1 MPSASFFGGTRRNLR
16 SEDRCSWVRV
26 NPISLGWIGPKTAI
40 CTYCQNSPFRTI
52 FHLFGQAKVMLY
64 LPSKYW
70 EGKKFYFWGNQ
81 DSSTIRA
88 FIEEFHRS
96 KNIQHILEYI
106 KNTCMQWSGSD
117 KALISSNKKKILF
130 IFSDSDLII
139 LNFACAMH
147 CLVSCLVR
155 KGKSCPK
162 RWQMAVCSKIE
173 HESAF
178 LGNQRPPLYHL
189 HSKIDFRDMAMC
201 SRAGQFTK
209 RLWAAL

>member
-1 MPSASFFGGTRRNLR
+1 MGRYR
-16 SEDRCSWVRV
+16 
-26 NPISLGWIGPKTAI
+26 
-40 CTYCQNSPFRTI
+40 QNSPFRTL

-64 LPSKYW
+64 LPYKNW

-81 DSSTIRA
+81 DSSTMRA
-88 FIEEFHRS
+88 FRDEFHRS

-106 KNTCMQWSGSD
+106 KNICMQWSGSD
-117 KALISSNKKKILF
+117 KALISSNQKKIFF

-162 RWQMAVCSKIE
+162 RWQMAVCPL
-173 HESAF
+173 SAQQMHF
-178 LGNQRPPLYHL
+178 MQYGPLL
-189 HSKIDFRDMAMC
+189 W
-201 SRAGQFTK
+201 K
-209 RLWAAL
+209 RKYRNKKPIQAKST